1 MKSESKPTSGGFRV
15 YLGTIPNY
23 ADQSDGMKLDG
34 VRSGSGTLADPYVIS
49 GYAVS
54 GSLYLG
60 DTDACVTITGNY
72 IDGELALNWNGNC
85 VHVHHNFIRDLRV
98 NENVAREG
106 YDTGGLIELN
116 QINYVGQIRHY
127 DGEFRDNV
135 VGPREDAKLPFGVFQ
150 DPENQIVATVVE
162 EDVAFGPENLGLP
175 RAEIRERVADAMR
188 RLEIEDLRQRAP
200 HQLSGGQKQRVAIA
214 GVIAM
219 RPAVLV
225 LDESTAMLDPSGRA
239 EVLQAAQALHRDGV
253 TVVAITHFMSE
264 VVLADRVIV
273 LAEGR
278 VALEAAPRALF
289 AQPDRLRA
297 LEMEV
302 PQVTE
307 IAARL
312 RSRGMDVGLVPLTV
326 AELADA
332 YVRMPR

>member
-1 MKSESKPTSGGFRV
+1 MTGDAGALIHVEAVSVAYPIPGGRV
-15 YLGTIPNY
+15 QALSDLSLDVHRGEWLTIIGHN
-23 ADQSDGMKLDG
+23 
-34 VRSGSGTLADPYVIS
+34 GSGKSTLAKLFNGLVIP
-49 GYAVS
+49 GR
-54 GSLYLG
+54 GS
-60 DTDACVTITGNY
+60 VTV
-72 IDGELALNWNGNC
+72 DGLSTANEAERKR
-85 VHVHHNFIRDLRV
+85 IR
-98 NENVAREG
+98 
-106 YDTGGLIELN
+106 
-116 QINYVGQIRHY
+116 QIVGM
-127 DGEFRDNV
+127 
-135 VGPREDAKLPFGVFQ
+135 VFQ
-150 DPENQIVATVVE
+150 DPDNQIVATVVE

-188 RLEIEDLRQRAP
+188 RLEIDDLRQRAP

-214 GVIAM
+214 GVLAM

-239 EVLQAAQALHRDGV
+239 EVLRAAQALHRDGV
-253 TVVAITHFMSE
+253 TIVAITHFMSE
-264 VVLADRVIV
+264 VVLADRVVV

-278 VALEAAPRALF
+278 LALEAAPRALF

-297 LEMEV
+297 LELDV

>member
-1 MKSESKPTSGGFRV
+1 MTGDAGALIRVEAVSVAYPVPGGRV
-15 YLGTIPNY
+15 QALSDLSLDVHRGEWLTIIGHN
-23 ADQSDGMKLDG
+23 
-34 VRSGSGTLADPYVIS
+34 GSGKSTLAKLFNGLVIP
-49 GYAVS
+49 GR
-54 GSLYLG
+54 GS
-60 DTDACVTITGNY
+60 VTV
-72 IDGELALNWNGNC
+72 DGLSTANEAERKR
-85 VHVHHNFIRDLRV
+85 IR
-98 NENVAREG
+98 
-106 YDTGGLIELN
+106 
-116 QINYVGQIRHY
+116 QIVGM
-127 DGEFRDNV
+127 
-135 VGPREDAKLPFGVFQ
+135 VFQ

-175 RAEIRERVADAMR
+175 RAEINERVADAMR